1 MNRVAKKSV
10 IDVKTPN
17 CSVETGIL
25 ADSCH
30 YESNK
35 KDEQD
40 KNMNRLLT
48 GAAAFAA
55 FLCISPAMAEVERLQ
70 PDFTFKRVPVP
81 TGEAV
86 GRITVQID
94 PNAPRLG
101 PVYADP
107 QEEPVPATVGG
118 AAVAPPISGL
128 EWFWAGVSPDA
139 LASGPAR
146 FIKAMEYINNPPNG
160 SGVPAPRLQSLQ
172 DIANAHGLHILRET
186 VGTDVSP
193 ALVLAV
199 ISVESA
205 GRVDAV
211 SSAGA
216 EGLMQLIPATADR
229 FGVSDS
235 TNPGQNIKGGVAYLA
250 WLLDHFGNDPVL
262 ALAGYNAGEGNV
274 AKHDG
279 VPPFAETRAYVPKVL
294 AAWQVAKGLCQ
305 TPPELITDGCVFN
318 VNGI

>member
-1 MNRVAKKSV
+1 MNRSV
-10 IDVKTPN
+10 I
-17 CSVETGIL
+17 
-25 ADSCH
+25 
-30 YESNK
+30 
-35 KDEQD
+35 
-40 KNMNRLLT
+40 
-48 GAAAFAA
+48 GAAALAA
-55 FLCISPAMAEVERLQ
+55 VLSVSPVAAEVLRLQ

-81 TGEAV
+81 TGDAV

-94 PNAPRLG
+94 PDAPRLG

-107 QEEPVPATVGG
+107 EEET
-118 AAVAPPISGL
+118 AAPSTDDVAPALPVSGL

-146 FIKAMEYINNPPNG
+146 FMKAMEFINSPPEG
-160 SGVPAPRLQSLQ
+160 HRVPSPRLQSLQ
-172 DIANAHGLHILRET
+172 DIVNAHGLHILQET
-186 VGTDVSP
+186 VGTNVSP

-199 ISVESA
+199 ISIESA

-216 EGLMQLIPATADR
+216 EGLMQLIPATAAR
-229 FGVSDS
+229 FNVSDS
-235 TNPGQNIKGGVAYLA
+235 TNPAENIKGGVAYLA
-250 WLLDHFGNDPVL
+250 WLLDHFDNDPVL
-262 ALAGYNAGEGNV
+262 ALAAYNSGEGNV
-274 AKHDG
+274 AKYEG

-294 AAWQVAKGLCQ
+294 AAWQVAKGLCR